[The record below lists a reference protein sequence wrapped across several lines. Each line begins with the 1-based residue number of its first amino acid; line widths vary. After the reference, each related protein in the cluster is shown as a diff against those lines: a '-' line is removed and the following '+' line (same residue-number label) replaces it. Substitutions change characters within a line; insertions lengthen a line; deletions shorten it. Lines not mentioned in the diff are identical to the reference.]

1 MNAAIGAFGK
11 DECSVLGLIAWLAYP
26 ALPAGGCAFHC
37 LLFPL
42 PPACNG
48 QGKHEQGG
56 HDLHPPVIDGGH
68 ILTPPRRQILHDFVP
83 TLSQG
88 PPSSTAYLSA
98 PMESGPCIK
107 AFGTGAALRGDTKGG
122 ET

>member
-1 MNAAIGAFGK
+1 MNAAIGALGK
-11 DECSVLGLIAWLAYP
+11 DEYLVLGLLAWPAHP

-48 QGKHEQGG
+48 QGNHEQGG
-56 HDLHPPVIDGGH
+56 HGVHPPAIDGGH

-83 TLSQG
+83 TLSQSP
-88 PPSSTAYLSA
+88 PPSTASLS
-98 PMESGPCIK
+98 PLMEGGPCMK
-107 AFGTGAALRGDTKGG
+107 AVGTGAALRDDTKGG